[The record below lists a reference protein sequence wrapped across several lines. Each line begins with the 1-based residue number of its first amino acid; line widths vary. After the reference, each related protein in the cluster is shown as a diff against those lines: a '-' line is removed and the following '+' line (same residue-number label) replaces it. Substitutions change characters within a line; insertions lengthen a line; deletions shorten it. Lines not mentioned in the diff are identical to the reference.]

1 MSKRL
6 LIIVLLCA
14 ARAQASGPSDFS
26 SIHFHR
32 DSVIRPEKKHSP
44 KAATIMSLA
53 LPGLG
58 QAYNK
63 KYWKIPIIYLGL
75 GISGYYI
82 HLNKDSMRRRQAA
95 LTLLLDNDSTN
106 NNVGYYTRKPVDQL
120 RAERNRFRTLRDYS
134 IIAFAGIY
142 VLNIIDAAVD
152 AHFYNF
158 NIDKPLAQQRHKNWN
173 IYSTRV
179 GNTPAVG
186 FCWKF

>member
-14 ARAQASGPSDFS
+14 ARAQASGPLDFS
-26 SIHFHR
+26 SINFHR
-32 DSVIRPEKKHSP
+32 DSVVKPEKKHSP
-44 KAATIMSLA
+44 KTATIMSMA

-63 KYWKIPIIYLGL
+63 KYWKIPIVYAGL

-82 HLNKDSMRRRQAA
+82 NFNRREMRVRQDA
-95 LTLLLDNDSTN
+95 LKLMLDNDSTTNPSDDFN
-106 NNVGYYTRKPVDQL
+106 NRTVDQL
-120 RAERNRFRTLRDYS
+120 RAERNRYRTLRDYS
-134 IIAFAGIY
+134 IIAFAGLY

-173 IYSTRV
+173 IYSTKV